1 MHGRG
6 AIVAALA
13 THAFITTSIGAR
25 MPAIRDQTGLD
36 APSLGLALGGYAV
49 ALLLGTRLAE
59 RFVTR
64 FGSRDV
70 VRVGTPLLCLSLI
83 PVGLADDL
91 PTLALTLVCL
101 GLLSGGL
108 DVAINSYAVE
118 LERRLSR
125 PILSGI
131 HAAWS
136 AGMLVAAGLA
146 AVVVAAGLPP
156 LAHFTGLG
164 LSLAV
169 LSSLFLNRLDEM
181 RPTTV
186 AQSDVDR
193 VDRRLLLVPI
203 LTLGAIGFVSFVNEG
218 TIIDW
223 GVIYLEDAGRVAPTV
238 AILAY
243 VANAL
248 GMLTSRLLG
257 DKMVTIAGPVPL
269 VRWAGVATAVALGCV
284 ILRPDPVVGVAAYA
298 VIGFANGPVFP
309 IALSAAGNRGPGQ
322 TMVVGW
328 VVTLAYL
335 GSVVGPMVIGFVA
348 GSSGLQ
354 AAFLFPMILG
364 SVLVL
369 LAPVV
374 RDAARGSRPA
384 TVSPAEMPPL

>member
-25 MPAIRDQTGLD
+25 MPAIRDQAGLG
-36 APSLGLALGGYAV
+36 APELGLALGCYAV
-49 ALLLGTRLAE
+49 ALLLGTRLAVLLV
-59 RFVTR
+59 RR

-70 VRVGTPLLCLSLI
+70 VRIGIPLLCLSLI
-83 PVGLADDL
+83 PVGLAHDL
-91 PTLALTLVCL
+91 LTLAATLMCL

-108 DVAINSYAVE
+108 DVAINAYSVE
-118 LERRLSR
+118 LERRLGR

-131 HAAWS
+131 HAAWP

-146 AVVVAAGLPP
+146 TAAVAAGLPP
-156 LAHFTGLG
+156 LAHFTALG
-164 LSLAV
+164 LSLAALSLLV
-169 LSSLFLNRLDEM
+169 LRRLDEM
-181 RPTTV
+181 RPMTM
-186 AQSDVDR
+186 ADSDGAG

-223 GVIYLEDAGRVAPTV
+223 GVIYLEDAGRIAPTI

-257 DKMVTIAGPVPL
+257 DRLVTITGPVPL
-269 VRWAGVATAVALGCV
+269 VRWAGVATGVALACLIV
-284 ILRPDPVVGVAAYA
+284 RPDPVVGVLAYA
-298 VIGFANGPVFP
+298 VIGFASGPVFP

-322 TMVVGW
+322 TIVVGW
-328 VVTLAYL
+328 VVTMAYL
-335 GSVVGPMVIGFVA
+335 GSVVGPMVIGFAA
-348 GSSGLQ
+348 GSWGLQ

-364 SVLVL
+364 ALLVV
-369 LAPVV
+369 LAPAV
-374 RDAARGSRPA
+374 RGAARGSRPA